1 MVKNGELRSRCSGA
15 YHRCMKITALAGGVG
30 AARFLEGL
38 IAIVPQED
46 ITVISNIGDD
56 EEFFGLHVSPDIDI
70 VIYTLAG
77 AIDPEKGWGLRGE
90 TFHALEALRRF
101 GYDTWFGLGDG
112 DFATHAHRTKMLRD
126 GATLSQATAS
136 IVTAFGLKLRL
147 LPMSDDRVRTR
158 IETDAGNLAF
168 QEYFVKHHTEPDVR
182 AVHFEGADAARPAP
196 GVLDAI
202 LTADVIAIAPSNPV
216 VSLGPILAVP
226 GVRDALRETSAKVVA
241 VSPIIGGKTIKG
253 PANRM
258 MASLG
263 ITPTAVGIAE
273 TYRDFLD
280 VLVIDEE
287 DRALAPAVEATGVRA
302 VITQTIMR
310 GPEEKRALAEAVLA
324 AVR

>member
-1 MVKNGELRSRCSGA
+1 
-15 YHRCMKITALAGGVG
+15 MKFTTLAGGVG

-38 IAIVPQED
+38 IAVVPQED

-77 AIDPEKGWGLRGE
+77 AIDAEKGWGLKGE
-90 TFHALEALRRF
+90 TFRALDALKRF

-112 DFATHAHRTKMLRD
+112 DLATHAHRTDMLRN
-126 GATLSQATAS
+126 GATLSEATRS
-136 IVTAFGLKLRL
+136 IVEAFGLRLTL
-147 LPMSDDRVRTR
+147 LPVSDERVRTVLS
-158 IETDAGNLAF
+158 TDAGDLAF
-168 QEYFVKHHTEPDVR
+168 QEYFVKHRTEPEVR
-182 AVHFEGADAARPAP
+182 GVRFEGAESARPAP

-202 LTADVIAIAPSNPV
+202 RAADVIAVAPSNPV
-216 VSLGPILAVP
+216 VSLGPILVVP
-226 GVRDALRETSAKVVA
+226 GVREALRETAAKVVA

-253 PANRM
+253 PADRM

-263 ITPTAVGIAE
+263 ITPTAVGVAE

-287 DRALAPAVEATGVRA
+287 DRDLAAAVEAAGVRA
-302 VITQTIMR
+302 VVAQTIMR
-310 GPEEKRALAEAVLA
+310 GPEEKRALAELVLA
-324 AVR
+324 AAG

>member
-1 MVKNGELRSRCSGA
+1 MAN
-15 YHRCMKITALAGGVG
+15 YHARMKITALAGGVG

-38 IAIVPQED
+38 IQVVPQKD

-77 AIDPEKGWGLRGE
+77 AIDPEKGWGLQGE
-90 TFHALEALRRF
+90 TFHALEALRLF

-112 DFATHAHRTKMLRD
+112 DLATHAHRTKMLGD
-126 GATLSQATAS
+126 GATLSGATAS
-136 IVTAFGLKLRL
+136 IVAAFGLKLRL
-147 LPMSDDRVRTR
+147 LPVSDDRVRTR
-158 IETDAGNLAF
+158 LETDAGDLAF
-168 QEYFVKHHTEPDVR
+168 QEYFVKHRTEPEVR
-182 AVHFEGADAARPAP
+182 AVRFDGADEARPAP
-196 GVLDAI
+196 GVIDAI
-202 LTADVIAIAPSNPV
+202 LTADMVAIAPSNPV

-226 GVRDALRETSAKVVA
+226 GVREALRETPAKVVA

-253 PANRM
+253 PADRM

-263 ITPTAVGIAE
+263 ITPTAVGVAE

-302 VITQTIMR
+302 VIAQTIMR
-310 GPEEKRALAEAVLA
+310 GPAEKRALAEVVLKA
-324 AVR
+324 ALD

>member
-1 MVKNGELRSRCSGA
+1 
-15 YHRCMKITALAGGVG
+15 MKVTALAGGVG

-77 AIDPEKGWGLRGE
+77 AIDSEKGWGLQGE
-90 TFHALEALRRF
+90 TFHALDALKRF
-101 GYDTWFGLGDG
+101 GYDTWFNLGDG
-112 DFATHAHRTKMLRD
+112 DLATHAHRTDMLRN
-126 GATLSQATAS
+126 GATLSEATRS
-136 IVTAFGLKLRL
+136 IVEAFGLRLAL
-147 LPMSDDRVRTR
+147 LPVSDDRIRTVLS
-158 IETDAGNLAF
+158 TDVGELAF
-168 QEYFVKHHTEPDVR
+168 QEYFVKHRTEPAVR
-182 AVHFEGADAARPAP
+182 GMRFDGAESARPAP

-202 LTADVIAIAPSNPV
+202 READVIAIAPSNPV

-226 GVRDALRETSAKVVA
+226 GVRDRLREAKAKVVA

-253 PANRM
+253 PADRM

-263 ITPTAVGIAE
+263 ITPTAVGVAE

-287 DRALAPAVEATGVRA
+287 DRALAPAVEAAGVRSVVA
-302 VITQTIMR
+302 QTIMR
-310 GPEEKRALAEAVLA
+310 GPEEKRSLAGVVLA
-324 AVR
+324 AAG